1 MGEREPRLPLSP
13 DTGLLTGP
21 PQDAG
26 DVTLTQHLISGEELQ
41 AINAAAEA
49 IRLDLQTPYTLPPF
63 QELFTGEPPH
73 PAGPA
78 VPPLPGSSG

>member
-21 PQDAG
+21 SRDAG

-41 AINAAAEA
+41 LMNAAAEA
-49 IRLDLQTPYTLPPF
+49 IRLDLQTPSVLPPF

-78 VPPLPGSSG
+78 APPLPGSSG